1 MEVKR
6 QKNGELTTPE
16 IRKLIRAHNI
26 LSAIKI
32 PKGAKRKDIIDLL
45 KNKGYMIDHEKA
57 EMRPVSK
64 GKVQKMKIINQKK
77 VKEVLPKTKTK
88 LEKLKAKEA
97 KEEKLIEKKKEERKK
112 KKEII
117 SKAIQQDRK
126 KMDRKKSF
134 KQLPSKNNKEEKKK
148 MPPKITQEQLKS
160 IKVIKTKKEKEEE
173 KKNKE
178 KDDAAKKSKTFNFLD
193 QTFKFLDKDFTYESL
208 IDWIDN
214 EGFKITK
221 MQKGNIENL
230 IDRWKLSKMRYYYKS
245 NGELVLVPTIRF
257 EGINAKT
264 KESLGL
270 VDSEMTG
277 DRGIILKTELKPK
290 VKKNYSPEERKEFD
304 KSRFL
309 FFWNEERKI
318 VNEKEPLRKKIES
331 KDVKY
336 GTEKYEKLSKQINDL
351 EKKRRS
357 AERNWEKILKDYN
370 LDKYDLWN
378 KKVKPEE
385 IFDKTT
391 NTKKE
396 KSTEKKELVKFKVG
410 DLIIERKIKKFPK
423 FAPYFYVV
431 EVAFPY
437 LDKYEVRMY
446 NFDEEKNIY
455 RKDFKTEDI
464 KVRNTTA
471 GASWKLASEL
481 PNYKDVVSSNWKNF
495 IKEK

>member
-16 IRKLIRAHNI
+16 IRKLIRAHNV

-32 PKGAKRKDIIDLL
+32 PKGAKRQDIIDLL
-45 KNKGYMIDHEKA
+45 KNKGYIIDHEKA

-64 GKVQKMKIINQKK
+64 GKVQKMKIITQKK
-77 VKEVLPKTKTK
+77 VQEVLPKPKTK

-126 KMDRKKSF
+126 KRDRKKSF
-134 KQLPSKNNKEEKKK
+134 KQLDSKNNKEEKKK

-160 IKVIKTKKEKEEE
+160 IKVIKTKKQKEEE

-178 KDDAAKKSKTFNFLD
+178 KDDAGKKSR
-193 QTFKFLDKDFTYESL
+193 TFKFLDKDFTYETL
-208 IDWIDN
+208 INWIDN
-214 EGFKITK
+214 EGFKISNA
-221 MQKGNIENL
+221 QKQKLSHL
-230 IDRWKLSKMRYYYKS
+230 IDISKLSKLRYYYKS

-257 EGINAKT
+257 NAIDAKT
-264 KESLGL
+264 KEKLGL
-270 VDSEMTG
+270 VDAEMAG
-277 DRGIILKTELKPK
+277 ERGIILKTELKPK
-290 VKKNYSPEERKEFD
+290 VKKNYSEEERKEFD

-318 VNEKEPLRKKIES
+318 VNEKEPLRKKLES
-331 KDVKY
+331 KEVKY
-336 GTEKYEKLSKQINDL
+336 GTEEYEKLSKQISEL
-351 EKKRRS
+351 EQQRRS

-396 KSTEKKELVKFKVG
+396 KSTEKKELGKFQVG
-410 DLIIERKIKKFPK
+410 DLIVQRKIKKFPK
-423 FAPYFYVV
+423 FVPSFYVV
-431 EVAFPY
+431 EVAFPI
-437 LDKYEVRMY
+437 LDKYEVRRY
-446 NFDEEKNIY
+446 DFNEEKNIY
-455 RKDFKTEDI
+455 KKNFFTEDI
-464 KVRNTTA
+464 KVRNTSA